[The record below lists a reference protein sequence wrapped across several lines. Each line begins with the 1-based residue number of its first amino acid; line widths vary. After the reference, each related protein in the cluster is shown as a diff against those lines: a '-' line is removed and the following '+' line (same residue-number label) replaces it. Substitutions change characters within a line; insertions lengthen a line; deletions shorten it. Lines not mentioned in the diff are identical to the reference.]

1 MIYWHDAMGS
11 LAVALGVGLLVGM
24 EREQS
29 QTDLDNRR
37 FGGVRTF
44 ALMALLG
51 GLAGLIEPVT
61 GWGVPA
67 AIIAIIGSILVFHS
81 IHEVMEGKSRG
92 ITTEVAALAVL
103 FLGVLSTTSIPPMEP
118 TERWGV
124 VAACGTAVMAL
135 LSMRS
140 PLHTFAKAI
149 SSAELY
155 STVKLG
161 VLLLVIVPLLPS
173 AAWGLGGSINP
184 QQTGVMVALIAGLGF
199 GGYLAVRL
207 VSSKQGMA
215 ITGLL
220 GGLISPKPVT
230 YAFAPK
236 AKEKPDLQRVASI
249 GIALACVVT
258 LVRIWVEVAVI
269 SPELL
274 KELTPPLLI
283 MATTGLFV
291 TAISSTI
298 GKKTD
303 ETAGDIHIRNP
314 FSLSEA
320 FKFAITYLILVT
332 GSVIIM
338 SHWGADSVTIIPAI
352 GGAIDIDAATMTMA
366 RLFQEE
372 LSPDVA
378 VRGIVVAAS
387 VSILAKGVLATKLGG
402 RNFGL
407 RIFGVLLPIVI
418 SGLVAVSL

>member
-1 MIYWHDAMGS
+1 MGS

-29 QTDLDNRR
+29 QLDLDNRR

-51 GLAGLIEPVT
+51 GLAGLIQPVT

-67 AIIAIIGSILVFHS
+67 VIIGIIGSILVFHS
-81 IHEVMEGKSRG
+81 VHEVMEGKSRG

-103 FLGVLSTTSIPPMEP
+103 FLGVLSTTSIPSMAP

-173 AAWGLGGSINP
+173 TAWGPSGSINP
-184 QQTGVMVALIAGLGF
+184 RQTGMMVALIAGLGF
-199 GGYLAVRL
+199 GGYLAVKF
-207 VSSKQGMA
+207 VSNKHGMA

-230 YAFAPK
+230 YAFATK
-236 AKEKPDLQRVASI
+236 ARGAIDLHRAAAI

-258 LVRIWVEVAVI
+258 IARVWVEVAVI
-269 SPELL
+269 SPALL
-274 KELTPPLLI
+274 MTLTPPLLI
-283 MATTGLFV
+283 MAATGLIA
-291 TAISSTI
+291 TAISATI
-298 GKKTD
+298 GGKTE
-303 ETAGDIHIRNP
+303 ETAGKIYIRNP
-314 FSLSEA
+314 FSLAEA
-320 FKFAITYLILVT
+320 FRFAVTYLILVIS
-332 GSVIIM
+332 SVVIM
-338 SHWGADSVTIIPAI
+338 DRWGADSVTLVPTI
-352 GGAIDIDAATMTMA
+352 GGAIDIDAATMSMA
-366 RLFQEE
+366 RLFQQGLDPEI
-372 LSPDVA
+372 A
-378 VRGIVVAAS
+378 VRGIVVAAG
-387 VSILAKGVLATKLGG
+387 VSILAKGILATRLGG
-402 RNFGL
+402 KKFGI
-407 RIFGVLLPIVI
+407 RIFSVLLPMV
-418 SGLVAVSL
+418 VAGILAVTL

>member
-1 MIYWHDAMGS
+1 MGS

-29 QTDLDNRR
+29 QLDLDSRR

-51 GLAGLIEPVT
+51 GLAGLIQPVT

-67 AIIAIIGSILVFHS
+67 VIIGIIGCVLVFHS
-81 IHEVMEGKSRG
+81 VHEVIEAKSRG
-92 ITTEVAALAVL
+92 ITTEVAAMAVL
-103 FLGVLSTTSIPPMEP
+103 FLGVLSTTSIPEMAP

-173 AAWGLGGSINP
+173 AAWGPNGSINP
-184 QQTGVMVALIAGLGF
+184 RQTGVMVALIAGLGF
-199 GGYLAVRL
+199 AGYLAVRL
-207 VSSKQGMA
+207 VSSKHGMA

-236 AKEKPDLQRVASI
+236 AREKLDLHRAAAI

-258 LVRIWVEVAVI
+258 LARVWVEVAVI

-274 KELTPPLLI
+274 TTLTPPILI
-283 MATTGLFV
+283 MAVTGLV
-291 TAISSTI
+291 STAISAAI
-298 GKKTD
+298 GAKTE
-303 ETAGDIHIRNP
+303 ETAGEIHIRNP
-314 FSLSEA
+314 FSLAEA
-320 FKFAITYLILVT
+320 FKFAVTYLILIT
-332 GSVIIM
+332 SSVLIM
-338 SHWGADSVTIIPAI
+338 EQWGADSVTLVPAI
-352 GGAIDIDAATMTMA
+352 GGAIDIDAATMSMA
-366 RLFQEE
+366 RLFQEGLAPE
-372 LSPDVA
+372 IA
-378 VRGIVVAAS
+378 VRGVVVAAGVS
-387 VSILAKGVLATKLGG
+387 VLAKGVLAAKLGG
-402 RNFGL
+402 KQFGI
-407 RIFGVLLPIVI
+407 RIFCVLLPMVI
-418 SGLVAVSL
+418 SGIVAVSI

>member
-1 MIYWHDAMGS
+1 MGS

-29 QTDLDNRR
+29 QLDLDNRR

-51 GLAGLIEPVT
+51 GLAGLIQPVT

-67 AIIAIIGSILVFHS
+67 VIIGIIGSILVFHS
-81 IHEVMEGKSRG
+81 VHEVMEGKSRG

-103 FLGVLSTTSIPPMEP
+103 FLGVISTTSIPSMEP

-161 VLLLVIVPLLPS
+161 VLLLVIVPLLPNTD
-173 AAWGLGGSINP
+173 WGPSGSINP
-184 QQTGVMVALIAGLGF
+184 RQTGVMVALIAGLGF
-199 GGYLAVRL
+199 GGYLAVRF
-207 VSSKQGMA
+207 VSAKHGMA

-230 YAFAPK
+230 HAFAPK
-236 AKEKPDLQRVASI
+236 AKSSPSLHRVAAI

-258 LVRIWVEVAVI
+258 LARVWVEVAVI
-269 SPELL
+269 SPSLL
-274 KELTPPLLI
+274 VDLTPPLLV
-283 MATTGLFV
+283 MAATGLIA
-291 TAISSTI
+291 TAISAAI
-298 GKKTD
+298 GAKTE
-303 ETAGDIHIRNP
+303 ETAGEFHVRNP
-314 FSLSEA
+314 FSLAEA
-320 FKFAITYLILVT
+320 FRFALTYLILVT
-332 GSVIIM
+332 ASVMIM
-338 SHWGADSVTIIPAI
+338 SHWGADSVTLIPAI
-352 GGAIDIDAATMTMA
+352 GGAIDIDAATMSMA
-366 RLFQEE
+366 RLSQEE
-372 LSPDVA
+372 LAPEIA
-378 VRGIVVAAS
+378 VRGIVVAAG

-402 RNFGL
+402 KQFGI
-407 RIFGVLLPIVI
+407 RMFGVLLPMVVA
-418 SGLVAVSL
+418 GLLAVSL